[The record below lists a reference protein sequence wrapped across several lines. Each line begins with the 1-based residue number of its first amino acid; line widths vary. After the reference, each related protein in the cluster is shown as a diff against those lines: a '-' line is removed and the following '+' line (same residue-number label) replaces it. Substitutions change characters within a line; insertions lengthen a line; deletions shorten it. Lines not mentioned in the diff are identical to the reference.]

1 MLKCII
7 SPSAFQVQSAVSE
20 ELHVTHEQTMKN
32 TLQPVV
38 GIFKRVE
45 GEKKKEN
52 MFLSEVNNI
61 NKIFIKKQTPCKL

>member
-45 GEKKKEN
+45 GEKKGN
-52 MFLSEVNNI
+52 MFLREVNNI